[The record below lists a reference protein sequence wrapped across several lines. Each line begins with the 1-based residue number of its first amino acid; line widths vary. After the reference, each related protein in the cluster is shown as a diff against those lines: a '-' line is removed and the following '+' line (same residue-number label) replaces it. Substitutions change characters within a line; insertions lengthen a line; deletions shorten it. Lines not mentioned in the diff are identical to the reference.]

1 MRYRTPHPEPYKLPG
16 GELHIRNCLPD
27 SCSYQLREALATT
40 MPPRARRP
48 QALDASLLAN
58 PISQPPHSAGTPLA
72 GLKFKLAPA
81 QIPSIVEEH
90 YNDQER
96 WHLESYVTAGTQPI
110 PLATSEYYAIDQG
123 QGSTT
128 RCSFDKSEDN
138 RR

>member
-1 MRYRTPHPEPYKLPG
+1 
-16 GELHIRNCLPD
+16 
-27 SCSYQLREALATT
+27 

-58 PISQPPHSAGTPLA
+58 PISQPPQCPEPLA
-72 GLKFKLAPA
+72 GLKFKLTPV

-96 WHLESYVTAGTQPI
+96 WLLESYVTAGTQPV

-123 QGSTT
+123 QG
-128 RCSFDKSEDN
+128 
-138 RR
+138 

>member
-1 MRYRTPHPEPYKLPG
+1 
-16 GELHIRNCLPD
+16 
-27 SCSYQLREALATT
+27 

-48 QALDASLLAN
+48 QALDASVLAN

-72 GLKFKLAPA
+72 GLKFKLSPA

-110 PLATSEYYAIDQG
+110 PLATSEYYTIDQG
-123 QGSTT
+123 QGATT
-128 RCSFDKSEDN
+128 RRSFDDV
-138 RR
+138 